1 MDWPFFLALNAI
13 NNIHVCLLMSANV
26 WLFSVTFLIRSILR
40 CPRWVEQ
47 RIKRDTDPWHQWAA
61 SVLSLVSCHPTRS
74 SYWPNKTVLN
84 PLALT
89 RVKLNVFLRAHF
101 WHRNANTCTRA
112 KNRSAEQI
120 QGPLRQGE
128 TGLQYRSRWNIYNL
142 NKQCFLT
149 ILILSSCLHVFENK
163 CFTRGF
169 YFPFTR
175 GVKQAAGSKAQCQ
188 FSVSD
193 ANITIQS
200 RGKMQRETFRSF
212 FKTVWS
218 VNIYAGNIWAN

>member
-1 MDWPFFLALNAI
+1 MDWPFFSTLNAI
-13 NNIHVCLLMSANV
+13 NNIRVCLLMSANV

-61 SVLSLVSCHPTRS
+61 SVLSLVNCDPTPS
-74 SYWPNKTVLN
+74 SHWFNKTVIR
-84 PLALT
+84 PLTLT

-120 QGPLRQGE
+120 QGSSQRRRDRF
-128 TGLQYRSRWNIYNL
+128 TRKIRIKCINL
-142 NKQCFLT
+142 NKQRFRFLT

-193 ANITIQS
+193 ANRTIQS
-200 RGKMQRETFRSF
+200 RGKMQRKHSEASL
-212 FKTVWS
+212 KPS
-218 VNIYAGNIWAN
+218 GQ